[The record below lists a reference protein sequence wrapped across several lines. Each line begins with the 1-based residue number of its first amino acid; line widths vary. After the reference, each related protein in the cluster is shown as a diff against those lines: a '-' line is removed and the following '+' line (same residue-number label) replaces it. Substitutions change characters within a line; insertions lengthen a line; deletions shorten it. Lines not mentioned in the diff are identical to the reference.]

1 MRCGFCLEEGWLC
14 LIGEEIALVGQL
26 ERMKESRFALDL
38 SLAGFFCALL
48 HAWTDEDAIF
58 LQSVEE
64 NLSAM
69 EEELLASLPN
79 RFYERLI
86 VWRRDLVALHA
97 CYDQLSSMGESLRA
111 STSPLIQEEDRLAFG
126 YLSDRA
132 ERFLQHVES
141 LREDLLHIREMYQ
154 TQIGVRQSRVMTMLA
169 VISAI
174 FLPLTLLVGWYGMNF
189 AYMPE
194 LHWTYGYPVVIALS
208 VVIVVVEIVIFRH
221 NRWL

>member
-1 MRCGFCLEEGWLC
+1 MRWQ
-14 LIGEEIALVGQL
+14 I
-26 ERMKESRFALDL
+26 S
-38 SLAGFFCALL
+38 SSCAI
-48 HAWTDEDAIF
+48 T
-58 LQSVEE
+58 
-64 NLSAM
+64 N
-69 EEELLASLPN
+69 
-79 RFYERLI
+79 
-86 VWRRDLVALHA
+86 
-97 CYDQLSSMGESLRA
+97 
-111 STSPLIQEEDRLAFG
+111 PLIQEEDRLAFG

-194 LHWTYGYPVVIALS
+194 LHWAYGYPVVIALS

>member
-1 MRCGFCLEEGWLC
+1 MCIRD
-14 LIGEEIALVGQL
+14 
-26 ERMKESRFALDL
+26 S
-38 SLAGFFCALL
+38 
-48 HAWTDEDAIF
+48 AIF

-132 ERFLQHVES
+132 ERFLPVSYTHLPVERA
-141 LREDLLHIREMYQ
+141 LWRGRRKNGIHERRRGL
-154 TQIGVRQSRVMTMLA
+154 
-169 VISAI
+169 
-174 FLPLTLLVGWYGMNF
+174 LPLLRRGGGTVSYTHLDVYKRQASTCVKAAF
-189 AYMPE
+189 CAQSACAKPA
-194 LHWTYGYPVVIALS
+194 PA
-208 VVIVVVEIVIFRH
+208 
-221 NRWL
+221 

>member
-1 MRCGFCLEEGWLC
+1 
-14 LIGEEIALVGQL
+14 
-26 ERMKESRFALDL
+26 
-38 SLAGFFCALL
+38 
-48 HAWTDEDAIF
+48 
-58 LQSVEE
+58 
-64 NLSAM
+64 M

-194 LHWTYGYPVVIALS
+194 LHWAYGYPVVIALS